1 MATREELMELHQK
14 LCDQAREL
22 SRKKN
27 HDYSGGKDQTHA
39 FLNFIKC
46 EELGFC
52 KTETGV
58 LVRLSDKLSR
68 LNTLADSSLK
78 YEVADE
84 KVLDTV
90 LDVINYIVIFYAI
103 HSERKEKEA
112 TGGFFLE

>member
-1 MATREELMELHQK
+1 MATRDELMAMHQM

-27 HDYSGGKDQTHA
+27 HDYSGGKDETHA
-39 FLNFIKC
+39 FLNFTKC
-46 EELGFC
+46 EELGLC

-78 YEVADE
+78 YEVSDE
-84 KVLDTV
+84 RVLDTV

-103 HSERKEKEA
+103 HTERKNREA
-112 TGGFFLE
+112 TGGAFLE